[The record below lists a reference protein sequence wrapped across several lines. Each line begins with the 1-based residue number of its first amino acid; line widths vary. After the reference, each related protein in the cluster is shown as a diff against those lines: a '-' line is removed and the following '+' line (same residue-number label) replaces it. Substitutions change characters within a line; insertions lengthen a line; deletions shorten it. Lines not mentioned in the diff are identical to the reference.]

1 MTDIETNEE
10 EVQAN
15 TPYQGKDRTAALQP
29 DVPDE
34 EENLEVLDSLKEDTQ
49 EGFLQKQKEA
59 QDHDWKKRYSDLKS
73 YHDRKNNE
81 WSQQQELIEAKLKLA
96 EQKANHP
103 EILPK
108 SPEELEEFKKEY
120 PDVYNVVETVAKLQ
134 SAERMQEVEARLE
147 ELKKSEQESQVRLA
161 EKELLSLHPDFI
173 EIKDSPEFLSWL
185 DEQHASIAEGIKK
198 NRTDAKWASRV
209 LDLFKVDNNI
219 SPKKRGRQ
227 KKSNAESAAEAVTK
241 TEKVSVSPEGE
252 AKVWTSEEIAKLKPW
267 EFEKLESEIDKASR
281 EGRIK

>member
-1 MTDIETNEE
+1 MTDVETKE
-10 EVQAN
+10 EVQEN
-15 TPYQGKDRTAALQP
+15 TPYKGKDRIAALEP
-29 DVPDE
+29 DKPE
-34 EENLEVLDSLKEDTQ
+34 EPENLEIVDSLKEDTQ

-81 WSQQQELIEAKLKLA
+81 WTQQQELAEAKLKLA

-103 EILPK
+103 DVLPK

-134 SAERMQEVEARLE
+134 STERMREVETRLE
-147 ELKKSEQESQVRLA
+147 ELKKSEQESQVRIA

-173 EIKDSPEFLSWL
+173 DIKDSPEFLSWL
-185 DEQHASIAEGIKK
+185 DDQPASIADGIRK

-209 LDLFKVDNNI
+209 LDLFKIDNNI
-219 SPKKRGRQ
+219 SQKKRGRP
-227 KKSNAESAAEAVTK
+227 KKSDVESAAEAVTK
-241 TEKVSVSPEGE
+241 TEKVTVSPEGE
-252 AKVWTSEEIAKLKPW
+252 AKIWTSEEIAKLKPHQ
-267 EFEKLESEIDKASR
+267 FEKLESEIDKASR

>member
-1 MTDIETNEE
+1 MTDVETKE
-10 EVQAN
+10 EVQEN
-15 TPYQGKDRTAALQP
+15 TPYKGKDRIAALEP
-29 DVPDE
+29 DKPE
-34 EENLEVLDSLKEDTQ
+34 EPENLEIIDSLKE

-81 WSQQQELIEAKLKLA
+81 WTQQQELAEAKLKLA

-103 EILPK
+103 DVLPK

-134 SAERMQEVEARLE
+134 STERMREVETRLE
-147 ELKKSEQESQVRLA
+147 ELKKSEQESQVRIA

-173 EIKDSPEFLSWL
+173 DIKDSPEFLSWL
-185 DEQHASIAEGIKK
+185 DDQPASIADGIRK

-209 LDLFKVDNNI
+209 LDLFKIDNNI
-219 SPKKRGRQ
+219 SQKKRGRP
-227 KKSNAESAAEAVTK
+227 KKSDVESAAEAVTK
-241 TEKVSVSPEGE
+241 TEKVTVSPEGE
-252 AKVWTSEEIAKLKPW
+252 AKIWTSEEIAKLKPHQ
-267 EFEKLESEIDKASR
+267 FEKLESEIDKASR

>member
-1 MTDIETNEE
+1 MTDVETKE
-10 EVQAN
+10 EVQVN

-185 DEQHASIAEGIKK
+185 DEQPASIAEGIKK

>member
-1 MTDIETNEE
+1 MTDVETKE
-10 EVQAN
+10 EVQEN
-15 TPYQGKDRTAALQP
+15 TPYKGKDRIAALEP
-29 DVPDE
+29 DKPE
-34 EENLEVLDSLKEDTQ
+34 EPENREIIDSLKEDTQ

-81 WSQQQELIEAKLKLA
+81 WTQQQELAEAKLKLA

-103 EILPK
+103 DVLPK

-134 SAERMQEVEARLE
+134 STERMREVETRLE
-147 ELKKSEQESQVRLA
+147 ELKKSEQESQVRIA

-173 EIKDSPEFLSWL
+173 DIKDSPEFLSWL
-185 DEQHASIAEGIKK
+185 DDQPASIADGIRK

-209 LDLFKVDNNI
+209 LDLFKIDNNI
-219 SPKKRGRQ
+219 SQKKRGRP
-227 KKSNAESAAEAVTK
+227 KKSDVESAAEAVTK
-241 TEKVSVSPEGE
+241 TEKVKVSPEGE
-252 AKVWTSEEIAKLKPW
+252 AKIWTSEEIAKLKPHQ
-267 EFEKLESEIDKASR
+267 FEKLESEIDKASR

>member
-1 MTDIETNEE
+1 MTDVETKE
-10 EVQAN
+10 EVQVN

-34 EENLEVLDSLKEDTQ
+34 PENLEVLDSLKEDTQ

-81 WSQQQELIEAKLKLA
+81 WTQQQELAEAKLKLA

-103 EILPK
+103 DVLPK

-134 SAERMQEVEARLE
+134 STERMREVETRLE
-147 ELKKSEQESQVRLA
+147 ELKKSEQESQVRIA

-173 EIKDSPEFLSWL
+173 DIKDSPEFLSWL
-185 DEQHASIAEGIKK
+185 DDQPASIADGIRK

-209 LDLFKVDNNI
+209 LDLFKIDNNI
-219 SPKKRGRQ
+219 SQKKRGRP
-227 KKSNAESAAEAVTK
+227 KKSDVESAAEAVTK
-241 TEKVSVSPEGE
+241 TEKVTVSPEGE
-252 AKVWTSEEIAKLKPW
+252 AKIWTSEEIAKLKPHQ
-267 EFEKLESEIDKASR
+267 FEKLESEIDKASR

>member
-1 MTDIETNEE
+1 MTDVETKE
-10 EVQAN
+10 EVQEN
-15 TPYQGKDRTAALQP
+15 TPYKGKDRIAALEP
-29 DVPDE
+29 DKPE
-34 EENLEVLDSLKEDTQ
+34 EPENLEILDSLQEDTQ
-49 EGFLQKQKEA
+49 EGFLQKQKET

-81 WSQQQELIEAKLKLA
+81 WSQQQELAEAKLKLA
-96 EQKANHP
+96 EQKAGQP

-134 SAERMQEVEARLE
+134 STERMREVETRLE
-147 ELKKSEQESQVRLA
+147 ELKKSEQESKVRIA

-173 EIKDSPEFLSWL
+173 EIKDSPEFLTWL
-185 DEQHASIAEGIKK
+185 DEQPASIAEGIKK

-209 LDLFKVDNNI
+209 LDLFKIDNNI
-219 SPKKRGRQ
+219 SQKKRGRPR
-227 KKSNAESAAEAVTK
+227 KSTAESAAEAVTK
-241 TEKVSVSPEGE
+241 TEKVSVSTEGD
-252 AKVWTSEEIAKLKPW
+252 AKIWTSEEIAKLKPHQ
-267 EFEKLESEIDKASR
+267 FEKLEAEIDKASK

>member
-1 MTDIETNEE
+1 MTDVETKE
-10 EVQAN
+10 EVQEN
-15 TPYQGKDRTAALQP
+15 TPYKGKDRIAALEP
-29 DVPDE
+29 DKPE
-34 EENLEVLDSLKEDTQ
+34 EPENLEIIDSLKEDTQ

-81 WSQQQELIEAKLKLA
+81 WTQQQELAEAKLKLA

-103 EILPK
+103 DVLPK

-134 SAERMQEVEARLE
+134 STERMREVETRLE
-147 ELKKSEQESQVRLA
+147 ELKKSEQESKVRIA

-185 DEQHASIAEGIKK
+185 DDQPASIADGIRK
-198 NRTDAKWASRV
+198 NRTDEKWASRV
-209 LDLFKVDNNI
+209 LDLFKIDNNI
-219 SPKKRGRQ
+219 SQKKRGRPR
-227 KKSNAESAAEAVTK
+227 KSTAESAAEAVTK
-241 TEKVSVSPEGE
+241 TEKVTVSQEVE
-252 AKVWTSEEIAKLKPW
+252 AKIWTSEEIAKLKPHQ
-267 EFEKLESEIDKASR
+267 FEKLESEIDKASR
-281 EGRIK
+281 VGRIK

>member
-1 MTDIETNEE
+1 MTDVETKE
-10 EVQAN
+10 EVQEN
-15 TPYQGKDRTAALQP
+15 TPYKGKDRIAALEP
-29 DVPDE
+29 DKPE
-34 EENLEVLDSLKEDTQ
+34 EPENLEIIDSLKEDTQ

-81 WSQQQELIEAKLKLA
+81 WTQQQELAEAKLKLA

-103 EILPK
+103 DVLPK

-134 SAERMQEVEARLE
+134 STERMREVETRLE
-147 ELKKSEQESQVRLA
+147 ELKKSEQESKVRIA

-173 EIKDSPEFLSWL
+173 EIKDSPEFLTWL
-185 DEQHASIAEGIKK
+185 DEQPASIAEGIKK

-209 LDLFKVDNNI
+209 LDLFKIDNNI
-219 SPKKRGRQ
+219 SQKKRGRPR
-227 KKSNAESAAEAVTK
+227 KSIAESAAEAVTK
-241 TEKVSVSPEGE
+241 TEKVSVSTEGD
-252 AKVWTSEEIAKLKPW
+252 AKIWTSEEIAKLKPHQ
-267 EFEKLESEIDKASR
+267 FEKLEAEIDKASK

>member
-1 MTDIETNEE
+1 MTDVETKE
-10 EVQAN
+10 EVQEN
-15 TPYQGKDRTAALQP
+15 TPYKGKDTIAALEP
-29 DVPDE
+29 DKPE
-34 EENLEVLDSLKEDTQ
+34 EPENLEIIDSLKEDTQ

-81 WSQQQELIEAKLKLA
+81 WTQQQELAEAKLKLA

-103 EILPK
+103 DVLPK

-134 SAERMQEVEARLE
+134 STERMREVETRLE
-147 ELKKSEQESQVRLA
+147 ELKKSEQESQVRIA

-173 EIKDSPEFLSWL
+173 DIKDSPEFLSWL
-185 DEQHASIAEGIKK
+185 DDQPASIADGIRK

-209 LDLFKVDNNI
+209 LDLFKIDNNI
-219 SPKKRGRQ
+219 SQKKRGRP
-227 KKSNAESAAEAVTK
+227 KKSDVESAAEAVTK
-241 TEKVSVSPEGE
+241 TEKVTVSPEGE
-252 AKVWTSEEIAKLKPW
+252 AKIWTSEEIAKLKPHQ
-267 EFEKLESEIDKASR
+267 FEKLESEIDKASR

>member
-1 MTDIETNEE
+1 MTDVETKE
-10 EVQAN
+10 EVQEN
-15 TPYQGKDRTAALQP
+15 TPYKGKDRIAALEP
-29 DVPDE
+29 DKPE
-34 EENLEVLDSLKEDTQ
+34 EPENLEIIDSLKEDTQ

-81 WSQQQELIEAKLKLA
+81 WTQQQELAEAKLKLA

-103 EILPK
+103 DVLPK

-134 SAERMQEVEARLE
+134 STERMREVETRLE
-147 ELKKSEQESQVRLA
+147 ELKKSEQESQVRIA

-173 EIKDSPEFLSWL
+173 DIKDSPEFLSWL
-185 DEQHASIAEGIKK
+185 DDQPASIADGIRK

-209 LDLFKVDNNI
+209 LDLFKIDNNI
-219 SPKKRGRQ
+219 SQKKRGRP
-227 KKSNAESAAEAVTK
+227 KKSDVESAAEAVTK
-241 TEKVSVSPEGE
+241 TEKVTVSPEGE
-252 AKVWTSEEIAKLKPW
+252 AKIWTSEEIAKLTPHQ
-267 EFEKLESEIDKASR
+267 FEKLESEIDKASR